1 MVLPYCRILHATL
14 SCSYV
19 TYPFCRQ
26 TFRKLQLYF
35 RVDLRR
41 DPCHQSSM
49 DQLMALPKESD
60 MANRQLLEHLRHQ
73 DVLQNQD
80 ALHLGDCLPL
90 AGVLPDVVDV
100 VLVDEELLH
109 RSAR

>member
-1 MVLPYCRILHATL
+1 
-14 SCSYV
+14 
-19 TYPFCRQ
+19 
-26 TFRKLQLYF
+26 
-35 RVDLRR
+35 
-41 DPCHQSSM
+41 M

-60 MANRQLLEHLRHQ
+60 MANRQLLEHLRHQDVEQNLDVNLEHLRHQ